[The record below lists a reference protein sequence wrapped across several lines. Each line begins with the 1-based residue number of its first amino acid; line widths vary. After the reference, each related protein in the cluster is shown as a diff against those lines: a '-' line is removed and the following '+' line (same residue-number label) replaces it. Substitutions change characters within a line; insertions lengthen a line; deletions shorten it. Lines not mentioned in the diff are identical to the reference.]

1 MAIRRPTA
9 RPGILQSNGYKP
21 YSASKD
27 AKFCGNCVFVKLK
40 NVGIMTVQSNWEEG
54 RTESEEERESFP
66 ATPICFCF
74 HYAKRQPISA
84 NNIVD
89 LFIRR
94 RASGAEG
101 PQMGSGEKKGKQKW
115 EKAD

>member
-1 MAIRRPTA
+1 MDITHT
-9 RPGILQSNGYKP
+9 LQAGMLSLAEKNR
-21 YSASKD
+21 A
-27 AKFCGNCVFVKLK
+27 FVKLK
-40 NVGIMTVQSNWEEG
+40 NVEIPMVQNSGEEG
-54 RTESEEERESFP
+54 RTESEEERESFS

-101 PQMGSGEKKGKQKW
+101 PRMGSGEKRKAEMEKG
-115 EKAD
+115 